1 MPEIISILGFTF
13 MCGVCYIFSKM
24 CTYANEPVNSTEN
37 DYIFISKAD
46 FENLQKKVFDAKGV
60 APGVTP
66 PNDNQGV
73 APPYDNQG
81 VAPPYD
87 NQGVK
92 PPAYEQGGS
101 PSNDERG
108 FD

>member
-1 MPEIISILGFTF
+1 MPEIITVLGFTF

-24 CTYANEPVNSTEN
+24 CTYANEPVNNTEN

-46 FENLQKKVFDAKGV
+46 FENLQKKVFDAKG
-60 APGVTP
+60 GVSP
-66 PNDNQGV
+66 H
-73 APPYDNQG
+73 
-81 VAPPYD
+81 D

-92 PPAYEQGGS
+92 PPPYEQGVS
-101 PSNDERG
+101 PPNDERG

>member
-60 APGVTP
+60 ALGVTP
-66 PNDNQGV
+66 PN
-73 APPYDNQG
+73 DNQG

-101 PSNDERG
+101 PPNDERG

>member
-1 MPEIISILGFTF
+1 MPEIITVLGFTF

-24 CTYANEPVNSTEN
+24 CTYANEPVNRTEN

-46 FENLQKKVFDAKGV
+46 FENLQKRVFDAKGV

-66 PNDNQGV
+66 PHDNQE
-73 APPYDNQG
+73 

-92 PPAYEQGGS
+92 PPAYEQGVS
-101 PSNDERG
+101 PPNDERG
-108 FD
+108 V

>member
-24 CTYANEPVNSTEN
+24 CTYANEPVNRTEN

-60 APGVTP
+60 KP
-66 PNDNQGV
+66 PH
-73 APPYDNQG
+73 DNQG

-92 PPAYEQGGS
+92 PPAYEQGVS
-101 PSNDERG
+101 HPNDDEG